1 MLPSNN
7 TDEWRIVQISRDGFG
22 RGLVLD
28 GLDACFAVGSVD
40 WNVVVVV
47 VAASSSLHCNSAAAA
62 AVVDCCCFDT
72 LGCSYSSS
80 VVPEEEEVV
89 AEEEEG
95 CCSSMTDIAK
105 TRRLHSWCWKETT

>member
-7 TDEWRIVQISRDGFG
+7 TDEWRIAQISRDGFG

-47 VAASSSLHCNSAAAA
+47 AASSSLHCNSAAAA

-72 LGCSYSSS
+72 LGCSHSSS
-80 VVPEEEEVV
+80 VVPEEGVV
-89 AEEEEG
+89 AEEEG
-95 CCSSMTDIAK
+95 CCSSMTDFAK
-105 TRRLHSWCWKETT
+105 IRRLHSWCWKETT